1 MATLSEAQTQL
12 SQWEAASAAL
22 ATGSS
27 YSIGGRSLTRAQ
39 WPEVRDAMTF
49 WRREVSALSAVA
61 SGARDGRIKVI
72 VRG

>member
-1 MATLSEAQTQL
+1 
-12 SQWEAASAAL
+12 
-22 ATGSS
+22 
-27 YSIGGRSLTRAQ
+27 
-39 WPEVRDAMTF
+39 MTF